1 MKEIHYAVEIGRSVT
16 AKEMI
21 LQSLSE
27 QRFQSDKKGGGGG
40 KGVYQIVK
48 QFVITEEGIRLIK
61 SLEDGALGY

>member
-1 MKEIHYAVEIGRSVT
+1 MQWRQEGVSVT

-21 LQSLSE
+21 LQSLSK
-27 QRFQSDKKGGGGG
+27 QRFQSDKEGGGGG
-40 KGVYQIVK
+40 KGVHQIVK

>member
-1 MKEIHYAVEIGRSVT
+1 MT

-27 QRFQSDKKGGGGG
+27 QRFQSDKKGGSGG

-48 QFVITEEGIRLIK
+48 QFVITEEGIRLIE
-61 SLEDGALGY
+61 SLEDGALRY

>member
-1 MKEIHYAVEIGRSVT
+1 MT

-21 LQSLSE
+21 LQSLSK
-27 QRFQSDKKGGGGG
+27 QRFQSDKKGGSGG

-48 QFVITEEGIRLIK
+48 QFVITEEGIRLIE